1 MKYGYPE
8 NFPKSRKPRSR
19 YVRAIARSSSML
31 SAGPIAQACSR
42 LGGAM
47 RRRSEPHS
55 FEQRLEAHRQK
66 LERELASLP
75 SGRQRDVVAA
85 MIEQLQSAA
94 EMHEFLS
101 LRTDVGTSCGAPSAY
116 GQARADDAAK
126 LSP

>member
-1 MKYGYPE
+1 
-8 NFPKSRKPRSR
+8 
-19 YVRAIARSSSML
+19 
-31 SAGPIAQACSR
+31 
-42 LGGAM
+42 M

-101 LRTDVGTSCGAPSAY
+101 LRTDVGTSCGAPFAS
-116 GQARADDAAK
+116 GSARAGDAAK